1 MKKLIVLR
9 VLAVVMV
16 MLASLVTA
24 RPAAASA
31 PIQTKTSLDWIE
43 TAPAG
48 TICSFTVYFHHTW
61 PVSTSKFYDNG
72 GNWIRT
78 QEIYQ
83 GFKDVMY
90 KDVNGHKVTGQGSG
104 MVVTEPVSPTV
115 NQVTINGHE
124 YSVTVPG
131 YGVYFGSIGQH
142 VYTVSATSQVDIKL
156 VGNQAGWDFGGL
168 WDVICPY
175 IAS

>member
-31 PIQTKTSLDWIE
+31 PIQTKTSIDSIE
-43 TAPAG
+43 TWPAG
-48 TICSFTVYFHHTW
+48 SLCSFIVYVHHTGTI
-61 PVSTSKFYDNG
+61 STKMFYDNDG
-72 GNWIRT
+72 WVRT
-78 QEIYQ
+78 QVNW
-83 GFKDVMY
+83 GGVKDVAY

-104 MVVTEPVSPTV
+104 IVVTEPVSPTV

-142 VYTVSATSQVDIKL
+142 VYTVSATSQVDINL